1 MPIQRRRIVETSL
14 GTLLSRTVDRLGLP
28 RGTRLGVVVGHRQV
42 RADRRFPRTPLPGTV
57 TPKPDATVRQAVEA
71 LVLPRLPRD
80 MANPRI
86 VAYRPGER
94 TTSCTGTLLRTARN
108 WGDGKTTAQAE
119 IFDAKVETTEN
130 ELWSIYFGV
139 EGDAAESKEVLL
151 RAMCRLFDSAAEMH
165 RIIAGHTF

>member
-42 RADRRFPRTPLPGTV
+42 RADRRFPRAPLPGTV
-57 TPKPDATVRQAVEA
+57 TPTRDATVKQAAES
-71 LVLPRLPRD
+71 LVLPRLPKD
-80 MANPRI
+80 MSNPRV

-94 TTSCTGTLLRTARN
+94 TPACAGTLLRTARS
-108 WGDGKTTAQAE
+108 WGDGKTRAQAE
-119 IFDAKVETTEN
+119 IFDAKVDTTES
-130 ELWSIYFGV
+130 ELWTVYFGV
-139 EGDAAESKEVLL
+139 EGDDAESKEVML
-151 RAMCRLFDSAAEMH
+151 RAMCRLFDNAGDMH